1 MVTNELLAR
10 NLGAVNAR
18 LQYYNSDIDLI
29 KVSKIGNKYAIEA
42 VIDGDQIDSF
52 YKTMTKKDC
61 IKYLRI
67 IEIILCKDAHCSYSL
82 DTEKKANTEFLLD
95 LIQNLNSFEA

>member
-1 MVTNELLAR
+1 MVTNELLAH
-10 NLGAVNAR
+10 NLGSVNAR
-18 LQYYNSDIDLI
+18 LQYYNSDIELI
-29 KVSKIGNKYAIEA
+29 KVSKVGNKYAIEP
-42 VIDGDQIDSF
+42 VINGEQIDSF
-52 YKTMTKKDC
+52 YKTMTKKDV

-95 LIQNLNSFEA
+95 LLQNLNGFEE